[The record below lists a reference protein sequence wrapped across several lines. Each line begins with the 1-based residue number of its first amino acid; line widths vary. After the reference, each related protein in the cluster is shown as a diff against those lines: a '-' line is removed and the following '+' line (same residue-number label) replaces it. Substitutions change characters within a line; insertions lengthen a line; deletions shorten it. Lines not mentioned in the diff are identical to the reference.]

1 MKVIKQIL
9 MTTIISIC
17 LCAFMLGL
25 LWLCSACSTEN
36 TTEEV
41 QSVVNT
47 SEFID
52 DYFIE
57 VGRKGNHFFWYDKYT
72 KVMYTQYFSMK
83 SGSTSMTVMLKADGK
98 PLTYEEWNSYK
109 NK

>member
-52 DYFIE
+52 DYFIK
-57 VGRKGNHFFWYDKYT
+57 VGHQGNYSFFYDKYT
-72 KVMYTQYFSMK
+72 KVMYTQYYSFK
-83 SGSTSMTVMLKADGK
+83 SGYTSVTVMLNSGGK

>member
-1 MKVIKQIL
+1 MKKQIL
-9 MTTIISIC
+9 TTTIISVC

-36 TTEEV
+36 TIEEV

-57 VGRKGNHFFWYDKYT
+57 VGHQGNYSFFYDKYT
-72 KVMYTQYFSMK
+72 KVMYTQYYSFK
-83 SGSTSMTVMLKADGK
+83 SGSTSVTVMLNSGGK

>member
-1 MKVIKQIL
+1 MKKQII
-9 MTTIISIC
+9 TTTMISVC

-36 TTEEV
+36 TIEEV

-57 VGRKGNHFFWYDKYT
+57 VGRQGDHFFLYDKYT
-72 KVMYTQYFSMK
+72 KVMYTQYFSLK
-83 SGSTSMTVMLKADGK
+83 SGSTSMTVMLNSGGK
-98 PLTYEEWNSYK
+98 PLTYDEWRSFQEK
-109 NK
+109 